1 LADLLTKELG
11 WDWDERSR
19 RHSDQVR
26 FEVTGVPETLLA
38 EFSQRAAA
46 IEERK
51 EVLIPAFEAAHGRP
65 PTTTEIIKLR
75 QQATLETRPLKEH
88 RPLGAMAE
96 GWCQR
101 AEQYIGSK

>member
-1 LADLLTKELG
+1 MLGELHHGILADLLTKELG
-11 WDWDERSR
+11 WDWDERAR

-51 EVLIPAFEAAHGRP
+51 EVLIPAFVAAHGRP

-75 QQATLETRPLKEH
+75 QLSLIH
-88 RPLGAMAE
+88 
-96 GWCQR
+96 
-101 AEQYIGSK
+101 I